1 MIRLARTTLV
11 ACLVAWGCK
20 GSPNAAEEAPAV
32 TGVGTAVADVQAF
45 PQAVNAIGTVG
56 VRPDR
61 FAALAAP
68 GPTRVARV
76 FVVVGQR
83 VAKGDSLV
91 AFERAPFDAAA
102 QSAAAALSNAERA
115 YARATR
121 LAQAGILPQKDADQ
135 AAADLAAAQAAAG
148 SGGRSP
154 ELSAVGSPV
163 RGGGTQMSAVLGSS
177 VCPK

>member
-1 MIRLARTTLV
+1 MRIARATLLTM
-11 ACLVAWGCK
+11 LVAWGGGCK
-20 GSPNAAEEAPAV
+20 GSAKASTDEAPAV
-32 TGVGTAVADVQAF
+32 TGVGTAVAAVQVF
-45 PQAVNAIGTVG
+45 PQSVNAIGTVG

-61 FAALAAP
+61 FAAMAAP

-91 AFERAPFDAAA
+91 AFEHAPFDAAA
-102 QSAAAALSNAERA
+102 QSAGAALSNAERA

-135 AAADLAAAQAAAG
+135 AAADLAAAQAAAVTAR
-148 SGGRSP
+148 RSQ
-154 ELSAVGSPV
+154 ELATLRAPINGVV
-163 RGGGTQMSAVLGSS
+163 TQMSAV
-177 VCPK
+177 

>member
-11 ACLVAWGCK
+11 AALVAWGCK
-20 GSPNAAEEAPAV
+20 GSPKAAEEAPAV

-76 FVVVGQR
+76 FVVVGRR
-83 VAKGDSLV
+83 VAKGESLV
-91 AFERAPFDAAA
+91 ALALESIDAAA
-102 QSAAAALSNAERA
+102 QRA
-115 YARATR
+115 
-121 LAQAGILPQKDADQ
+121 
-135 AAADLAAAQAAAG
+135 
-148 SGGRSP
+148 
-154 ELSAVGSPV
+154 V
-163 RGGGTQMSAVLGSS
+163 
-177 VCPK
+177 

>member
-1 MIRLARTTLV
+1 MIRLARTTVV
-11 ACLVAWGCK
+11 AALVAWGCK
-20 GSPNAAEEAPAV
+20 GSPKAAEEAPAV

-91 AFERAPFDAAA
+91 AFERAPFDATA

-135 AAADLAAAQAAAG
+135 AAADLAAAQAAAV
-148 SGGRSP
+148 SGRDVEGP
-154 ELSAVGSPV
+154 TAVRAPIS
-163 RGGGTQMSAVLGSS
+163 GGGTQVSAVRRSS
-177 VCPK
+177 VR